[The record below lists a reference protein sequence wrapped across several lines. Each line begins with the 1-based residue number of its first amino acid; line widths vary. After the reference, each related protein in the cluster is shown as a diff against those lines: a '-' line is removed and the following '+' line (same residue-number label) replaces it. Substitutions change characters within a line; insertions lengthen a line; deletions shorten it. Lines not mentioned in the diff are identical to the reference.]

1 MRAWIIAAV
10 TFREAGRKKILWMA
24 LFAGIA
30 FLLLFGT
37 GLHFQVAAFEEQHL
51 TAFIRKQTFSGILM
65 VGMYAIN
72 LLVVVM
78 TVLMSVDT
86 LSGEIASG
94 TIQAVAAKPVRRWEL
109 LCGKW
114 LGLAGMLTLY
124 IFIMVVGLNELT
136 RLMTGVTARHIVQ
149 GFGLIWLESMLLLS
163 LALFFGTSFSTLTNG
178 VLVLGLHGL
187 AFLGGWIEQAGALTK
202 TPKVVDIGII
212 ASIVMPSE
220 ALWRRAV
227 FEMQAP
233 LTTALSFSPF
243 SGISVPSLAMIC
255 YAALYTG
262 LFLALAVWRLNQRD
276 L

>member
-109 LCGKW
+109 LCGNW

-124 IFIMVVGLNELT
+124 IFIMVVGL
-136 RLMTGVTARHIVQ
+136 
-149 GFGLIWLESMLLLS
+149 
-163 LALFFGTSFSTLTNG
+163 
-178 VLVLGLHGL
+178 
-187 AFLGGWIEQAGALTK
+187 
-202 TPKVVDIGII
+202 
-212 ASIVMPSE
+212 
-220 ALWRRAV
+220 
-227 FEMQAP
+227 
-233 LTTALSFSPF
+233 
-243 SGISVPSLAMIC
+243 
-255 YAALYTG
+255 
-262 LFLALAVWRLNQRD
+262 
-276 L
+276 